1 MWPPVEL
8 VSVNHQE
15 ICRGHEHMYGDTH
28 GLTGECSKRAT
39 RDSFHRRQ
47 CWTGA
52 SDWWTPVPHLSGNNK
67 SISENHAACLDSCN
81 CSPRR
86 KWGKARHQKLSF
98 DGSLSSTRLAR
109 DHRVSKKQSGD
120 LFRYRTGIILKR
132 SHMHSMLW
140 IYIIA
145 TNPGSCCAVSCELT
159 LLTAIHL
166 HSVSI

>member
-1 MWPPVEL
+1 MCVIWNVTTEL

-15 ICRGHEHMYGDTH
+15 ICQGHEHMYGDTH

-39 RDSFHRRQ
+39 CDSFHQRQ

-86 KWGKARHQKLSF
+86 KLGKARHQKLSF

-109 DHRVSKKQSGD
+109 DHRVSKKQSGEVTCTPCYE
-120 LFRYRTGIILKR
+120 F
-132 SHMHSMLW
+132 ML
-140 IYIIA
+140 
-145 TNPGSCCAVSCELT
+145 
-159 LLTAIHL
+159 LL
-166 HSVSI
+166 